1 VSADEGGEARTG
13 AAPGGLQDC
22 NERLGALDPLGSPH
36 SLDAS
41 VSSKWSKS
49 FVVEDW
55 LAALREAATEVHSRT
70 DVDAPHRF
78 LWQASAGPGENGP
91 HAEEAGARRHEPA
104 MFTGLPPLDD
114 EDLQAAF
121 ARTHGEEVSTSGREE
136 DVRLQACAG
145 SDYASGRNGG
155 ALVVES
161 SRSDVDKLM
170 QGAVRDPTWLPPFT
184 SGMDVFV
191 RGARNGAATGDALP
205 WLRGARLKATP
216 APAVLIQKCLLTHI
230 SKQVRAALD
239 CIASCFDDADVR
251 AQHGYPTWHEYLS
264 NLVLV

>member
-1 VSADEGGEARTG
+1 M
-13 AAPGGLQDC
+13 
-22 NERLGALDPLGSPH
+22 NPH

-49 FVVEDW
+49 FVIEDW
-55 LAALREAATEVHSRT
+55 LAALKDAATEAPSGT
-70 DVDAPHRF
+70 DTDAPHRF

-91 HAEEAGARRHEPA
+91 QNGAHAEEAGAKRQEPT

-121 ARTHGEEVSTSGREE
+121 ARTLGEELSTSGREE
-136 DVRLQACAG
+136 DGRLRDCAG

-191 RGARNGAATGDALP
+191 RGARNGAATGDALR
-205 WLRGARLKATP
+205 WLQGATLKATP
-216 APAVLIQKCLLTHI
+216 APAVLIQECLLTHI
-230 SKQVRAALD
+230 SKQVRAALR
-239 CIASCFDDADVR
+239 CTAFDDADVR
-251 AQHGYPTWHEYLS
+251 AQHGYLRLPKFGSALADRLLRIQNKSRCLLERRL
-264 NLVLV
+264 LLGP